1 MVHQKTCCCTNNI
14 GWLNQVSQKDLGKF
28 VYYLAIG
35 RELRSYGYGQ
45 YSMGGS
51 YSNIPYCK
59 YYIIYIILYY
69 IILYYII
76 LYCSIFQSI
85 VIPYHIF
92 PTTWGSNELL
102 RVSQAMIASERPP
115 TGVRIAIQ

>member
-45 YSMGGS
+45 YLIGGS

-59 YYIIYIILYY
+59 YYIIYIIYYIYIY

-76 LYCSIFQSI
+76 LQYIPIYCNPISY
-85 VIPYHIF
+85 IPYYIGD
-92 PTTWGSNELL
+92 PTSY
-102 RVSQAMIASERPP
+102 
-115 TGVRIAIQ
+115 